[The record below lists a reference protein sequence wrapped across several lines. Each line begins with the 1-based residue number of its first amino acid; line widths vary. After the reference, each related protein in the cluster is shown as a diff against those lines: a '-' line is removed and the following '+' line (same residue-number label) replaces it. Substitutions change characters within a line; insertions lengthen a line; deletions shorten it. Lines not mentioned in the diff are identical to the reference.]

1 MEFSNPFNNAK
12 TPQEKKEVVM
22 TELRNQANIQIPNAK
37 TNLCQAINNNCF
49 NRCVPKPGS
58 SLSSAEESCLTKC
71 MDKYMA
77 AWNIVSRQYLA
88 REQKE
93 GNGGQY

>member
-22 TELRNQANIQIPNAK
+22 TELRNQANIQN
-37 TNLCQAINNNCF
+37 TRVLLEAINNNCF
-49 NRCVPKPGS
+49 DRCVPKPGS

-88 REQKE
+88 RAQKE